1 MSCRTRRKSDT
12 YDSLIRNSSRGKR
25 TLLEQNVIY
34 KLSLT
39 EITSLSADYIWTRGR
54 MFRGENFARY
64 PGIIPLLLALEK
76 PSIDLSPP
84 FVKSSRTPEWNINPR
99 SDRFRKTFDTRWKFT
114 RIFGRVDRR
123 PRRRRLLFFF
133 SFWSSG
139 NLICDRFHLRALSW
153 DASKREGIS
162 IFFFF
167 NDAGILALL
176 LLSSRYKNRWVV
188 KRLGSRRW

>member
-114 RIFGRVDRR
+114 RIFGRVNRR
-123 PRRRRLLFFF
+123 PRRRRRRLLFFF
-133 SFWSSG
+133 FFLEFWKFNLRSFPFTRSFLG
-139 NLICDRFHLRALSW
+139 CVE
-153 DASKREGIS
+153 KRRNFN
-162 IFFFF
+162 FFFLQRCR
-167 NDAGILALL
+167 NPSI
-176 LLSSRYKNRWVV
+176 VV
-188 KRLGSRRW
+188 AKFKI